1 MAAGNPNI
9 QNSSA
14 GYRFSKL
21 PKDEMR
27 AIAKKGA
34 EASAEAKRRNRELK
48 YNLQKMLD
56 GKYSVEDE
64 EGNVKKLSG
73 YEILA
78 LQAFI
83 NATTPS
89 RDQKGWWEMIRDTI
103 GQKPTDKLEVTDTTI
118 TVDIEDEAEDKETD
132 I

>member
-1 MAAGNPNI
+1 MAAGSPTIN
-9 QNSSA
+9 NSSA
-14 GYRFSKL
+14 GGRFSKL

-34 EASAEAKRRNRELK
+34 EASAEAKRKKKQLQL
-48 YNLQKMLD
+48 NLQKMLD
-56 GKYSVEDE
+56 GKYIVEDE
-64 EGNVKKLSG
+64 EGKTKKLTG

-89 RDQKGWWEMIRDTI
+89 RDQKDWWTLVRDSV
-103 GQKPTDKLEVTDTTI
+103 GEKPTDKVEVSDTRVV
-118 TVDIEDEAEDKETD
+118 VDIDDSDYEGTD
-132 I
+132 NN